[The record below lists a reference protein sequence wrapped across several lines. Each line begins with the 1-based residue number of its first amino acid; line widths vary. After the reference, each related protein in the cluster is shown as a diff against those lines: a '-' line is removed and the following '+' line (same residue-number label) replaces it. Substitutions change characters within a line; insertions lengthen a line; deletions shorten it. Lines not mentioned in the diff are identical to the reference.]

1 MFTRCI
7 HARNTPEQRRALWY
21 VVQNSLSTCTFAA
34 RSLDMRSKHAR
45 CALGVRYISAD
56 EHTTNTERVLRVYP
70 ALVQR
75 SPRMSGV
82 LLTCTFMRRIPRT
95 ILCMHK
101 IPDAPSEWPRMKIV
115 GPARSTNDDEQRRT
129 THFSVRFSCVL
140 HACTRC
146 DWALTMAA
154 FRRTDTFN
162 VSGFH
167 ISTVY

>member
-1 MFTRCI
+1 MPVPWGSADGAELRFCIVVAACRDHPFSEVFLERDVCTLHTRQE
-7 HARNTPEQRRALWY
+7 HARTTQGALECRSELAQH
-21 VVQNSLSTCTFAA
+21 VHVRSTFAGHALKA
-34 RSLDMRSKHAR
+34 RSVCAR

-70 ALVQR
+70 ALVHR

-115 GPARSTNDDEQRRT
+115 GPARSTNE
-129 THFSVRFSCVL
+129 
-140 HACTRC
+140 
-146 DWALTMAA
+146 
-154 FRRTDTFN
+154 
-162 VSGFH
+162 
-167 ISTVY
+167 